1 MKKNKIKN
9 IAIITARSGS
19 KRIKNKKNFRKGIY
33 YDKNF
38 EKGVKISRSKIL
50 IGRPETKLKI
60 SQIKKILNKKI
71 RKKVSKYHE
80 IKLSD
85 FANK

>member
-1 MKKNKIKN
+1 MNKILH
-9 IAIITARSGS
+9 
-19 KRIKNKKNFRKGIY
+19 IY
-33 YDKNF
+33 YIKDF
-38 EKGVKISRSKIL
+38 ESGVKISRSKIL

-71 RKKVSKYHE
+71 RKNVFKYNE

-85 FANK
+85 FTSR